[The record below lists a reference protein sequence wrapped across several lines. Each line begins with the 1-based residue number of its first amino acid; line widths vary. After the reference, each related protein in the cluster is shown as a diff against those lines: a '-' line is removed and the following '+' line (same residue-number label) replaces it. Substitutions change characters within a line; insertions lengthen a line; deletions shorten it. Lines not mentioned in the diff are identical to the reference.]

1 MTRTLTD
8 TFWRAGAVAPI
19 VAALS
24 LGSAADV
31 LARQASRSIGHGG
44 AFQLASGRVAARE
57 AQESAR
63 MTRAKD
69 LISEDR
75 WVAAIAE
82 LRAAVADSREEKKDE
97 ALFWLAHS
105 QNQAG
110 DLAEAV
116 ESIRRL
122 QREYTKSRWT
132 APAYSLLIELAQKL
146 GREDVLWR
154 MAPPTPP
161 PPPAGPTP
169 PAVARP
175 SAVPAPPGRAPVPPP
190 AAPVPASP
198 RAEALE
204 AALPQP
210 PPPRPAPPVSWVAE
224 TYRPDPDLRVEALG
238 RLLHTDAEKVI
249 PLLGNIA
256 LEGTD
261 PGAARRAVFVL
272 AASRKPEAQ
281 SVVVDVAR
289 HGPQQVRIAAVRELA
304 RFGGDGIS
312 RELLDVYSTAE
323 LPVKQQVVLSLGERA
338 ETDALFRIAQAER
351 NVTLRETAIIT
362 LGRAG
367 GRQQLRGLY
376 PKASASL
383 RRAIVRGLFS
393 ARDDEGLIRLAGQ
406 EKDPGVRAEI
416 LAHLRLM
423 GTPKSRA
430 YLEKLK

>member
-1 MTRTLTD
+1 MTRTLTG
-8 TFWRAGAVAPI
+8 TFSRAGVAPI

-24 LGSAADV
+24 LGCAADA
-31 LARQASRSIGHGG
+31 LALQASRSIGHGK
-44 AFQLASGRVAARE
+44 AFHPAAGWVAAGE

-82 LRAAVADSREEKKDE
+82 LRTAVADPREEKKDE

-122 QREYTKSRWT
+122 QREYAKSRWT

-154 MAPPTPP
+154 MAPPLPP
-161 PPPAGPTP
+161 PPPVGPASAALAKP
-169 PAVARP
+169 L
-175 SAVPAPPGRAPVPPP
+175 AVPAPPRRAPVPPP
-190 AAPVPASP
+190 AAPVPAAP
-198 RAEALE
+198 PAEAL
-204 AALPQP
+204 AAQA
-210 PPPRPAPPVSWVAE
+210 PPRPVPPVSWVAE

-256 LEGTD
+256 LEGSD

-272 AASRKPEAQ
+272 AASRRPEAQ

-312 RELLDVYSTAE
+312 QELLDVYSTAE

-338 ETDALFRIAQAER
+338 ETDALFRIAEAER

-376 PKASASL
+376 PKASAGM